1 MQTQLVEI
9 INRIIPIIVLILV
22 GKWFQVRNFIQ
33 ESSILDIKKLVVNV
47 ALPAV
52 LFLSFL
58 TVDFQLEYFWFLPVI
73 LFYCVLMYLLGVLL
87 RKTWSNTGRYY
98 PFLTTGFEYG
108 MLGVSLFGAAYGLD
122 QIGNIAIVD
131 LGQET
136 FIWFIY
142 VALLMHERDGN
153 AKPGQLLKM
162 FATSP
167 VILAILAGLTLN
179 FLGLA
184 DLLAEWPITGG
195 LLVALDW
202 VAGLTIPLIL
212 LVVGYG
218 LQFDFH
224 ELAFAARV
232 ILIRLVI
239 NIPAALLLNRF
250 FVQGWMGLGK
260 GFEAALF
267 TLLILP
273 PPFILT
279 LFMNQDEKQAIHRV
293 DSTLTLHT
301 VVTIIVFVIY
311 YSLNPAI

>member
-1 MQTQLVEI
+1 MQTQFVQI
-9 INRIIPIIVLILV
+9 VNRIIPIIVLILV
-22 GKWFQVRNFIQ
+22 GKWFHARNFIQ
-33 ESSILDIKKLVVNV
+33 DKSILDLKKLVVNF

-58 TVDFQLEYFWFLPVI
+58 TVDFQVDFFWFLPVV
-73 LFYCVLMYLLGVLL
+73 LGYCVLIYFLGLFL
-87 RKTWSNTGRYY
+87 RKTLSNAGPYF
-98 PFLTTGFEYG
+98 PFLVTGFEYG

-122 QIGNIAIVD
+122 QIGKIAIID

-142 VALLMHERDGN
+142 VALLMRERDGETQT
-153 AKPGQLLKM
+153 GQLLQM

-167 VILAILAGLTLN
+167 VILAIVTGLILN
-179 FLGLA
+179 FLGLGGI
-184 DLLAEWPITGG
+184 LAEWPLTGG
-195 LLVALDW
+195 LLVAVDW
-202 VAGLTIPLIL
+202 VANLTIPLIL
-212 LVVGYG
+212 IVVGYD
-218 LQFDFH
+218 LRFDFD
-224 ELAFAARV
+224 ELAYAGRL

-250 FVQGWMGLGK
+250 FVRELMGLGK

-279 LFMNQDEKQAIHRV
+279 LFMDQDQKHAIHRV

-301 VVTIIVFVIY
+301 VVTIIIFVIY
-311 YSLNPAI
+311 YSLNPVI

>member
-1 MQTQLVEI
+1 MQTQFVQI

-22 GKWFQVRNFIQ
+22 GKWFQAKNFIQ
-33 ESSILDIKKLVVNV
+33 EKSVLDIKKLVVNF

-58 TVDFQLEYFWFLPVI
+58 TVDFQVEFFWFLPVV
-73 LFYCVLMYLLGVLL
+73 LGYCVLLYFLGIFL
-87 RKTWSNTGRYY
+87 RKTLSNSGPYL
-98 PFLTTGFEYG
+98 PFLVTGFEYG

-122 QIGNIAIVD
+122 QIGKIAIID

-142 VALLMHERDGN
+142 VALLMRERDGETQT
-153 AKPGQLLKM
+153 GQLLKM
-162 FATSP
+162 FVTSP
-167 VILAILAGLTLN
+167 VILAILTGLILN
-179 FLGLA
+179 FLGLGNVLA
-184 DLLAEWPITGG
+184 DWPVTGG
-195 LLVALDW
+195 LLVAVDW
-202 VAGLTIPLIL
+202 VANLTIPLIL
-212 LVVGYG
+212 IVVGYG
-218 LQFDFH
+218 LRFDFD
-224 ELAFAARV
+224 ELAYAGRL

-239 NIPAALLLNRF
+239 NIPAALLLNLF
-250 FVQGWMGLGK
+250 FVRELMGLGK

-279 LFMNQDEKQAIHRV
+279 LFMDHDQKQAIHKV

-301 VVTIIVFVIY
+301 VVTIIIFVIY
-311 YSLNPAI
+311 YSLNPVI

>member
-1 MQTQLVEI
+1 MQTQLVQI
-9 INRIIPIIVLILV
+9 INRIIPIIALILL
-22 GKWFQVRNFIQ
+22 GKWFQARGFMAGN
-33 ESSILDIKKLVVNV
+33 SILDLKKLVVKI

-58 TVDFQLEYFWFLPVI
+58 TVDFQLEYFWFLPVV
-73 LFYCVLMYLLGVLL
+73 LVYCVFLYVLGSIL
-87 RKTWSNTGRYY
+87 RRTLPNTDRYF

-122 QIGNIAIVD
+122 QVGKIAIVD

-142 VALLMHERDGN
+142 VALLMHDRDGG
-153 AKPGQLLKM
+153 AQPGRLIKM
-162 FATSP
+162 FASSP
-167 VILAILAGLTLN
+167 VILAIITGLILN

-184 DLLAEWPITGG
+184 DLLAGWAVTGG
-195 LLVALDW
+195 LLVALEW
-202 VAGLTIPLIL
+202 VASLTIPLIL

-218 LQFDFH
+218 LQFDFA
-224 ELAFAARV
+224 ELAYAGRL
-232 ILIRLVI
+232 ILIRLSV

-250 FVQGWMGLGK
+250 FVRGWMGLGQ

-267 TLLILP
+267 TLFILP

-279 LFMNQDEKQAIHRV
+279 LFMNQDDEQAIHRV

-311 YSLNPAI
+311 YSLNPVF